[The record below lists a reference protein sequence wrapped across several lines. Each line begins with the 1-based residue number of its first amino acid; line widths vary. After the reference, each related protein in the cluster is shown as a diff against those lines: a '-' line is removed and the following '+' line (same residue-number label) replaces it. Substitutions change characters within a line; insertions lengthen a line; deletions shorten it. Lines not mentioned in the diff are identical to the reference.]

1 MIKKL
6 SIRQPDDWHVHFRE
20 DEMLRV
26 ITKHSSRINRRCI
39 AMPNTTVPITTS
51 AQAKNY
57 KSIIEKNSNHKNFE
71 ALIPC
76 YITDNLDL
84 HDFTEALKQSI
95 FIGGKLY
102 PFNSTTNSSLGV
114 SDINKI
120 FKVFEILE
128 KEDKML
134 LIHGEKVSE
143 DINIFDRE
151 KYYIDQDLQI
161 IRKNFQNLKIVLEHV
176 STAYGVE
183 YIKTNKNIAGT
194 ITPHHML
201 LTKKDVFFDNSINP
215 HHFCMPVVKDEKD
228 LLALRN
234 AACINNTKFFI
245 GTDSAPHHVREK
257 SENLNTKAGIFSAV
271 CSLELYTEIFDEE
284 GSLNTLEQFTS
295 INGPN
300 FYNLPINERIITLEK
315 NAWTPPEFTEEKSI
329 KVKNFFGNKKINWKL
344 LELKV

>member
-1 MIKKL
+1 MTT
-6 SIRQPDDWHVHFRE
+6 SINIIQPDDWHVHFRE
-20 DEMLRV
+20 DEMLKVVTKYSARV
-26 ITKHSSRINRRCI
+26 NRRCI
-39 AMPNTTVPITTS
+39 AMPNTSTPITS
-51 AQAKNY
+51 SNQAINY
-57 KSIIEKNSNHKNFE
+57 KKLIESNSQSTNFE

-84 HDFTEALKQSI
+84 HDFTDALKQNI

-102 PFNSTTNSSLGV
+102 PFNSTTNSALGV

-183 YIKTNKNIAGT
+183 YIK
-194 ITPHHML
+194 
-201 LTKKDVFFDNSINP
+201 S
-215 HHFCMPVVKDEKD
+215 
-228 LLALRN
+228 
-234 AACINNTKFFI
+234 
-245 GTDSAPHHVREK
+245 
-257 SENLNTKAGIFSAV
+257 
-271 CSLELYTEIFDEE
+271 
-284 GSLNTLEQFTS
+284 
-295 INGPN
+295 
-300 FYNLPINERIITLEK
+300 
-315 NAWTPPEFTEEKSI
+315 
-329 KVKNFFGNKKINWKL
+329 NKKSKEKKYRFRNL
-344 LELKV
+344 

>member
-26 ITKHSSRINRRCI
+26 ITKYSSRINRRCI
-39 AMPNTTVPITTS
+39 AMPNTTIPITTS
-51 AQAKNY
+51 TQAKNY
-57 KSIIEKNSNHKNFE
+57 KSIIEKNSNHENFE

-84 HDFTEALKQSI
+84 HDFTDALKQNI

-183 YIKTNKNIAGT
+183 YIKSNKNIAGT

-201 LTKKDVFFDNSINP
+201 LTKKDVFFNNSINP

-245 GTDSAPHHVREK
+245 GTDSAPHHVRKK
-257 SENLNTKAGIFSAV
+257 SENLNTKAGIFTAA

-284 GSLNTLEQFTS
+284 ESLNTLEQFTS

-315 NAWTPPEFTEEKSI
+315 NAWYPPEFTEEKSI
-329 KVKNFFGNKKINWKL
+329 KIKNFFGNKKINWKL